1 MANFLALIHYI
12 RALLFVFAVEPFLV
26 TASSQHKAGAHER
39 IHARRNALA
48 SPASSPGTGLPQAT
62 GYAESLVATTME
74 VTGTTQLFN
83 ISDLTMFSSDCAN
96 ALAATLDCSSGIR
109 AQSLEYGLTEND
121 LDELCTSGCSGSIA
135 TFRNSVMSNCAND
148 IYTDAPANATGYVY
162 GTGISDDIYNVEG
175 VSAKPIAIVD
185 SFFLNYNVTCMTNGA
200 NPSTFCYT
208 LRTNAT
214 SSGAEVDE
222 CGDCGLGIIRMQL
235 ENPMGYIDEL
245 ASQYSSSASSCGIT
259 VAPIP
264 TPTPVFMSDQN
275 TVNANYSK
283 AQTCTGSYVP
293 IPTGSTCDDFAESN
307 SVATDQ
313 LLSVNGLAGGCANW
327 PAGLTE
333 LCVQNTCEPYLVQQ
347 NDTCLGVASSFNL
360 TLTQLLS
367 WNSAIDPVCANWE
380 NEKGHIICV
389 SNPVGYVE
397 ADIGSTTTVH
407 TAAPVPT
414 NIGTG
419 SNTNCAQ
426 WFNVTEADTNCAQI
440 SMQFGITLSDFNF
453 LNPEIDANCTNLW
466 LGSSYCVQAVGDIS
480 TYSGY
485 GGTTTTSMVSFTVNP
500 SITWDS
506 LPSATKP
513 SYQNITTT
521 TASYPL
527 ASGSLTGCFEMFENN
542 FGAIPCYQAASLFGV
557 DVVNWVRWNPSV
569 LIGQN
574 YTMTGCKLTNET
586 EYCGSFYNQ
595 SSVPASTMP
604 YVPAPINSTA
614 NATTECYDWYDT
626 EDGDTCDFVC
636 RANNIPVSA
645 LYKWNPAVGPDCTN
659 LWMQA
664 SYCVQG
670 PGWEDV
676 AYNDT
681 SLTSTT
687 TTGGAPGPTQTGI
700 VAGCEEWYVVKANDT
715 CPGIAKQYSISQA
728 QFYAWNP
735 AIGADCTDLEIDDAY
750 CVKAPTTISTTTSS
764 VASQTSTGTSIRPPG
779 PTQANIPSNC
789 NAYALAQI
797 DDGCQTFADRNKITL
812 ANLYK
817 WNPVL
822 KNACENFWAKEAY
835 CIGVSS

>member
-1 MANFLALIHYI
+1 MAIFLAPIHYI
-12 RALLFVFAVEPFLV
+12 RALLFVFAVEPLLV
-26 TASSQHKAGAHER
+26 TASSHHKASAHEGIR
-39 IHARRNALA
+39 ARRNALA
-48 SPASSPGTGLPQAT
+48 SPALLPGTGLPKAT
-62 GYAESLVATTME
+62 GYAEFLVETTME

-83 ISDLTMFSSDCAN
+83 LSDLTMFSTDCAT

-135 TFRNSVMSNCAND
+135 TMRDSVISNCAND
-148 IYTDAPANATGYVY
+148 IYTDAPSNATGYVY

-175 VSAKPIAIVD
+175 V
-185 SFFLNYNVTCMTNGA
+185 A

-208 LRTNAT
+208 LRTNGT
-214 SSGAEVDE
+214 SNGAEVNE

-245 ASQYSSSASSCGIT
+245 ASQYSSSASSCGVT

-275 TVNANYSK
+275 TFIANYSK
-283 AQTCTGSYVP
+283 TQTCTGSYVP

-327 PAGLTE
+327 PADLIE

-367 WNSAIDPVCANWE
+367 WNLAIDPFCANWD

-389 SNPVGYVE
+389 SNSVGYVE
-397 ADIGSTTTVH
+397 ADIGSTTTVD
-407 TAAPVPT
+407 TAASVPT
-414 NIGTG
+414 NIGPG

-426 WFNVTEADTNCAQI
+426 WYNVTEADTSCAQI
-440 SMQFGITLSDFNF
+440 SMQFGITLSDFNL
-453 LNPEIDANCTNLW
+453 LNPEIVANCTNLW
-466 LGSSYCVQAVGDIS
+466 LGEYRLLRHRATISKRRLTVIADSSYCVQAVGDIS

-485 GGTTTTSMVSFTVNP
+485 GGTTTTSMATFTADP
-500 SITWDS
+500 SMTWDS

-513 SYQNITTT
+513 SYKNITTT

-542 FGAIPCYQAASLFGV
+542 FGPIPCYQAASLFGV
-557 DVVNWVRWNPSV
+557 DTINWVRWNPSV
-569 LIGQN
+569 LNGQN

-595 SSVPASTMP
+595 SSVPATTLP

-614 NATTECYDWYDT
+614 NATTECYDWYGT
-626 EDGDTCDFVC
+626 EDGDSCDLIC

-645 LYKWNPAVGPDCTN
+645 LYKWNPAVEFLGADCTN

-676 AYNDT
+676 AYNQT
-681 SLTSTT
+681 SSVTSTT
-687 TTGGAPGPTQTGI
+687 TTG
-700 VAGCEEWYVVKANDT
+700 EWYIAMANDT
-715 CPGIAKQYSISQA
+715 CLGITKEYSISQA

-735 AIGADCTDLEIDDAY
+735 AIGEDCTDLEIDDAY
-750 CVKAPTTISTTTSS
+750 CVKAPTTISTTTTSS
-764 VASQTSTGTSIRPPG
+764 VASQTSTGTSITPPG
-779 PTQANIPSNC
+779 PTQADIPSNC
-789 NAYALAQI
+789 DAYALAQT

-812 ANLYK
+812 TNLYK
-817 WNPVL
+817 WNPAL
-822 KNACENFWAKEAY
+822 NNACENFWAKEAY